1 MMSSIEAV
9 DSRLRLRSLAVQPK
23 TVERYMSGYS
33 IFEKFV
39 IARYGKS
46 ITEVITTSE
55 LDFYFELFCDECFA
69 VFKGRRRQ
77 MCVNA
82 LQGVLLVHGHQL
94 KTMLPC
100 SRRAL
105 SAWSKH
111 VPSRSAL
118 PLPQDWVDIIAV
130 CGVLKG
136 YGVLGFG
143 FVIAFE
149 GYLRVGELCRLRG
162 SDILVDRVVSSGT
175 HGCGLRIR
183 VAKTGRNQFARIQ
196 DPHVIEVLRF
206 LKTCTGGEDLVF
218 QGATPRVFNG
228 LLKLLCVQLG
238 LLQHFTMHSLRHGRA
253 SKGHLNREMPEHI
266 RLDGRWASSKSM
278 ETYLQA
284 ATSLL
289 QTLLCPTLMRGLIPF
304 GPLFRAHLV
313 SIYQSVSSQRST
325 LPDTQ

>member
-1 MMSSIEAV
+1 MLAV
-9 DSRLRLRSLAVQPK
+9 ESGQRLRSLAVQPQ
-23 TVERYMSGYS
+23 TVERYMSGYRV
-33 IFEKFV
+33 FEKFV
-39 IARYGKS
+39 VKRYEKAVGD
-46 ITEVITTSE
+46 VITTGE
-55 LDFYFELFCDECFA
+55 LDDYFEVFCDECFS

-94 KTMLPC
+94 KTLLPC

-111 VPSRSAL
+111 VPSKSAL
-118 PLPQDWVDIIAV
+118 PLPQHWVDVIAV
-130 CGVLKG
+130 CGVLRG
-136 YGVLGFG
+136 YGVLSLG
-143 FVIAFE
+143 FVVAFE

-162 SDILVDRVVSSGT
+162 SDILVDGAVGSGSK
-175 HGCGLRIR
+175 GCGLRIR
-183 VAKTGRNQFARIQ
+183 IAKTGRNQFARIS
-196 DPHVIEVLRF
+196 DPLVVKVLRF
-206 LKTCTGGEDLVF
+206 LKSRTGGEELVF

-228 LLKLLCVQLG
+228 LLKLLCQQLG

-253 SKGHLNREMPEHI
+253 SKGHLDREMPEHI

-289 QTLLCPTLMRGLIPF
+289 QTLLCPALFRELIPL
-304 GPLFRAHLV
+304 GPLFRTHLV
-313 SIYQSVSSQRST
+313 SLYHSVSRRPSAGT
-325 LPDTQ
+325 L